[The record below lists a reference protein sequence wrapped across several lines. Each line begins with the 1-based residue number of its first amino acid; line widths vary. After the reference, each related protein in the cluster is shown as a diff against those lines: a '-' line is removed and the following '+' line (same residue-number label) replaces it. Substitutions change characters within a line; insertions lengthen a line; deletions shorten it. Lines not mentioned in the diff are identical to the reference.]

1 MNESVDGGYYLRVLR
16 RRWYVVLLGA
26 LIGLIIAVA
35 FAGSGAPSTS
45 AKVSVE
51 VVVPETSSGTVLL
64 GTMTTEQEFAR
75 STVVATRAAEILGS
89 DESPDDLRDQIAVEN
104 TSGSAILNFRSTG
117 QNAKATTSVAQAF
130 AEAYLAERS
139 DQKEADRRDKV
150 AKLRSRIASLE
161 DSLQSAIETQ
171 TRAEEDSPEYVQST
185 TQQTLLVG
193 EISGLQDQVASLVS
207 VSDYVGAVVTVVPAA
222 EPSNSPA
229 YLVWILGL
237 AAGGLVAAALAFV
250 LDRSDTRIR
259 GDEDLERISG
269 SPVLADVSGDRPEA
283 AYSRAAAV
291 IAARHQAASMRS
303 LLLVAAVADPDLA
316 DSPVRLARAL
326 TDNGLRVLLVEA
338 DRRGGTIDKAF
349 GLTGRPGLEDIIGG
363 VAGVRPVQP
372 EPQLYVL
379 PSGTPS
385 GTSPRAFTPG
395 ILRSLVDSASQ
406 WADLVVVHTPVGV
419 DEPDTLRLAG
429 STDGVVVG
437 THGVGADRNEVQRAV
452 ALLDG
457 VGARIVGLLT
467 VGARG
472 RLGAMR
478 RGSAKH

>member
-1 MNESVDGGYYLRVLR
+1 
-16 RRWYVVLLGA
+16 
-26 LIGLIIAVA
+26 
-35 FAGSGAPSTS
+35 
-45 AKVSVE
+45 
-51 VVVPETSSGTVLL
+51 
-64 GTMTTEQEFAR
+64 
-75 STVVATRAAEILGS
+75 
-89 DESPDDLRDQIAVEN
+89 
-104 TSGSAILNFRSTG
+104 
-117 QNAKATTSVAQAF
+117 
-130 AEAYLAERS
+130 
-139 DQKEADRRDKV
+139 
-150 AKLRSRIASLE
+150 
-161 DSLQSAIETQ
+161 
-171 TRAEEDSPEYVQST
+171 
-185 TQQTLLVG
+185 
-193 EISGLQDQVASLVS
+193 
-207 VSDYVGAVVTVVPAA
+207 
-222 EPSNSPA
+222 
-229 YLVWILGL
+229 
-237 AAGGLVAAALAFV
+237 
-250 LDRSDTRIR
+250 
-259 GDEDLERISG
+259 
-269 SPVLADVSGDRPEA
+269 
-283 AYSRAAAV
+283 
-291 IAARHQAASMRS
+291 MRS